1 MGATIIDGKAL
12 AAELRS
18 QLKEEIEK
26 KGMEVGKVY
35 YFLNDDAYK
44 ISPIYTQEDVF
55 ALDLLYIWKG
65 VVRLFL
71 L

>member
-1 MGATIIDGKAL
+1 MVSVTPQYIDAP
-12 AAELRS
+12 A
-18 QLKEEIEK
+18 K